1 MANIAFQVAD
11 DLRKKGYNCS
21 VSIDYDTENAVVLT
35 IHRTGSFRMI
45 KVFDYETYE
54 DVMEKL
60 LKEER

>member
-1 MANIAFQVAD
+1 MANKAFQVAN

-21 VSIDYDTENAVVLT
+21 VTIDYEEENAVALT
-35 IHRTGSFRMI
+35 VYHKGSFRII

-60 LKEER
+60 LKEE